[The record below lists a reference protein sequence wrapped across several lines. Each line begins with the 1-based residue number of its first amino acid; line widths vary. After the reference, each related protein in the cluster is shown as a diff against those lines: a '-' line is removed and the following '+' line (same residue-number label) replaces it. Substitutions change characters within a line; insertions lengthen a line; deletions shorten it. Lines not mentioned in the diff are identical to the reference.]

1 MKKDSV
7 RFITFGAVLVT
18 ISYVL
23 TLLPGVSIFPSAPF
37 LSYDPKD
44 IIIALGGLLF
54 GPLMSLMVS
63 VVVSMI
69 EMFTISATGPIG
81 CIMNILSTCAFACT
95 ASFIYKKRR
104 SLAGAVIG
112 LVCGCGMMA
121 VVMVLWNYL
130 ITPLYMGVPREAIAT
145 MLLPVFLPFNLLKGG
160 INAAFTFLLYKP
172 VVGALR
178 KSGLVT
184 PRKSAKKSAFSIWFI
199 IIATLVL
206 LACILII
213 LIIKGI
219 I

>member
-95 ASFIYKKRR
+95 ASFIYKKKR

-112 LVCGCGMMA
+112 LLCGCGMMA

-160 INAAFTFLLYKP
+160 INVAITFLLYKP

-178 KSGLVT
+178 KSGLIT
-184 PRKSAKKSAFSIWFI
+184 PGKSTKKNAFSIWFI

-206 LACILII
+206 LTCILII

>member
-63 VVVSMI
+63 VVVSMS
-69 EMFTISATGPIG
+69 EMVTISATGPIG
-81 CIMNILSTCAFACT
+81 CIMKILSTCAFACT
-95 ASFIYKKRR
+95 ASFIYKKKR

-160 INAAFTFLLYKP
+160 INAAITFLLYKP

-184 PRKSAKKSAFSIWFI
+184 PGKSAKKSAFSIWFI

-206 LACILII
+206 FTCILII